1 MNHILYASIALLN
14 AVLRVLKD
22 GLQQSEY
29 KRSHSVTS
37 VIYHFFVF
45 LNGVIVLA
53 GGSTLQITGV
63 FSNCF
68 CKAGIV
74 NRGPNSYIPMSPNS
88 FSHQYWARTV
98 WLRVAYSAY
107 GGVAI
112 ICLVA
117 LWVRLYIARAVRKGI
132 R

>member
-1 MNHILYASIALLN
+1 MNHILYAAVALLN
-14 AVLRVLKD
+14 AILRVVKD
-22 GLQQSEY
+22 GLQQGRRE
-29 KRSHSVTS
+29 RSHAVVSAV
-37 VIYHFFVF
+37 YHFFVF
-45 LNGVIVLA
+45 FNGVIVLM

-74 NRGPNSYIPMSPNS
+74 NRGPNSSVPMSSNT
-88 FSHQYWARTV
+88 FSHQYWARKV

-107 GGVAI
+107 GGVAV

-117 LWVRLYIARAVRKGI
+117 LWVRLYIARAVRKGV